1 LVLDFLSFWTYF
13 RVKKKK
19 KKSVLYEPYL
29 LLDAP
34 VDAHFASFG
43 VSEAGDAI
51 SNVDDNDDNAIAV
64 AAEPVGQRGRP
75 VGKIH
80 ERVGFWVEHF
90 CPDAY
95 VPGILEHGFEVPVD
109 CEAYGQRGA

>member
-1 LVLDFLSFWTYF
+1 
-13 RVKKKK
+13 
-19 KKSVLYEPYL
+19 L

-34 VDAHFASFG
+34 VDAFFASFPARF
-43 VSEAGDAI
+43 SEAGDAMSDI
-51 SNVDDNDDNAIAV
+51 DDDDDDDAIAA

-95 VPGILEHGFEVPVD
+95 V
-109 CEAYGQRGA
+109 